1 MKVNPRKKVKAK
13 IDSKK
18 FKSWMKN
25 SYHFSQHIMAKLFVK
40 WSVIFNGILILPSNS
55 TSM

>member
-25 SYHFSQHIMAKLFVK
+25 LYHFSQHIMAKLFVK
-40 WSVIFNGILILPSNS
+40 SSVIFNGILILPSNS